1 MKKTIVLFLVFITLF
16 TLSLPA
22 FADDGDTAPVTL
34 NWISARRA
42 IVQAGLNGSYY
53 EIPDFGMD
61 IWIPDLLT
69 PQDDISPDFYYD
81 FADESNTAHVVVHNV
96 EVEGDT
102 SLSAIEETI
111 TELGYEVD
119 GVFWINGYSAVIYE
133 KEEND
138 SIFVVIPFDDGD
150 VIEFGFTPKSSQDF
164 YSLAS
169 IIMSTIQP
177 HTLSVEDVALMID
190 ADLNTNWGPNRKV
203 RYVGDQDEPSIT
215 VLLWDEGV
223 TADTII
229 ESGSWETV
237 RESKIVLYN
246 SYIDVLTE
254 FHMNDVLLTLMYI
267 NPDEDTSF
275 LTISGG
281 EIEYDF
287 AE

>member
-1 MKKTIVLFLVFITLF
+1 MKKTIVLLLVFITLF

-22 FADDGDTAPVTL
+22 FADNGDAAPVTL

-81 FADESNTAHVVVHNV
+81 FADENNTAHVVVHSV

-102 SLSAIEETI
+102 SLSAIEETV
-111 TELGYEVD
+111 TDMGCVSD
-119 GVFWINGYSAVIYE
+119 GVFWINGYSALIYE

-138 SIFVVIPFDDGD
+138 ALFVVIPFDDGD

-190 ADLNTNWGPNRKV
+190 ADLNTNWGPNRNV
-203 RYVGDQDEPSIT
+203 RYVSDQDEPSIT